1 MTHDSAT
8 RARDQVAEDSA
19 LQNPTAAVPAKATK
33 EQRQTL
39 IATGMGNALEW
50 YDWGIYSA
58 FAIYFATEVF
68 NPKDPL
74 AALLGAMAV
83 FAVGF
88 VARPVGGFVF
98 GWLADHVGRR
108 ASMISTVGLAS
119 VGSLMI
125 GLVPTY
131 SAVGAW
137 AAVVLLTARLLQGL
151 AHGGEMPS
159 AQTYIAESAPAA
171 RRGLWSSLIYVSG
184 TAGIVIGLLFGY
196 LLNLVLSKQ
205 DMQAWGWRV
214 PFIIGAVLGL
224 YTLIARTRMK
234 ETEAFAA
241 TKDTVR
247 PPIWPEIRRNWR
259 SALRVIGLGIGA
271 TVCYYVWSVSAVQ
284 QAVLIHKMDQGTA
297 LLASVLSNVVLII
310 SLPFWGRFSDR
321 FGRRAS
327 MMIGTGAPIVL
338 FPLLVNTVGQS
349 FWSLFLPAT
358 LILVL
363 MGATLAVTPAVFA
376 ELFPTRIRTVGVA
389 VPYAVAVAI
398 FGGTAPYLQSW
409 SNAAFGPSAF
419 TIYVV
424 ALLVISTVVA
434 WKLPET
440 KGKDLTE

>member
-1 MTHDSAT
+1 MTETAPTTAPQAGSAGT
-8 RARDQVAEDSA
+8 PD
-19 LQNPTAAVPAKATK
+19 TATTSLKASK
-33 EQRQTL
+33 AQRQTL
-39 IATGMGNALEW
+39 FATGMGNALEW

-88 VARPVGGFVF
+88 VARPVGGFLF
-98 GWLADHVGRR
+98 GLMADRLGRR

-119 VGSLMI
+119 FGSLMI
-125 GLVPTY
+125 ALVPTY
-131 SAVGAW
+131 SSAGVW

-159 AQTYIAESAPAA
+159 AQTYVAESAPAS

-184 TAGIVIGLLFGY
+184 TSGIVIGLLFGL
-196 LLNLVLSKQ
+196 LLNTLLSKP
-205 DMQAWGWRV
+205 DMQAWGWRI
-214 PFIIGAVLGL
+214 PFIVGALLGL
-224 YTLIARTRMK
+224 YTLIARSKMK
-234 ETEAFAA
+234 ETEAFTA
-241 TKDTVR
+241 TKATAR
-247 PPIWPEIRRNWR
+247 QPMWPEIRKNWR
-259 SALRVIGLGIGA
+259 SALRVIGLGVGG

-284 QAVLIHKMDQGTA
+284 QAVIIHKMDQGTA
-297 LLASVLSNVVLII
+297 LMASVLSNVVLII
-310 SLPFWGRFSDR
+310 SLPFWGKFSDR
-321 FGRRAS
+321 FGRRLS
-327 MMIGTGAPIVL
+327 LMIGTGMPIIL

-358 LILVL
+358 VILVF
-363 MGATLAVTPAVFA
+363 MGATLSISPAVFA

-389 VPYAVAVAI
+389 VPYAVAVAV
-398 FGGTAPYLQSW
+398 FGGTAPYFQNW
-409 SNAAFGPSAF
+409 ANASFGPVAF

-424 ALLVISTVVA
+424 VLLAISTLVA

-440 KGKDLTE
+440 RAKNLNE

>member
-1 MTHDSAT
+1 MMDPTTDGTAHLAVQEKIPAA
-8 RARDQVAEDSA
+8 RAS
-19 LQNPTAAVPAKATK
+19 LKATK
-33 EQRQTL
+33 SQRQTL
-39 IATGMGNALEW
+39 VATGMGNALEW

-88 VARPVGGFVF
+88 VARPVGGLLF
-98 GWLADHVGRR
+98 GWMADHLGRR
-108 ASMISTVGLAS
+108 ASMISTVVLAS
-119 VGSLMI
+119 FGSLMI
-125 GLVPTY
+125 ALVPTY
-131 SAVGAW
+131 NSTGAG

-159 AQTYIAESAPAA
+159 AQTYIAESAPAS

-184 TAGIVIGLLFGY
+184 TSGIVIGLLFGV
-196 LLNLVLSKQ
+196 LLNTVLSKP
-205 DMQAWGWRV
+205 DMQSWGWRI
-214 PFIIGAVLGL
+214 PFVVGALLGL
-224 YTLIARTRMK
+224 YTLIARSRMK
-234 ETEAFAA
+234 ETEAFTAA
-241 TKDTVR
+241 KATVR
-247 PPIWPEIRRNWR
+247 QPMWPEIRRNWR
-259 SALRVIGLGIGA
+259 SALRVIGLGVGG

-284 QAVLIHKMDQGTA
+284 QAVIIHNMDQGTA

-310 SLPFWGRFSDR
+310 SLPFWGKFSDR
-321 FGRRAS
+321 FGRRPS
-327 MMIGTGAPIVL
+327 LLIGTGVPIIL

-358 LILVL
+358 IILVF
-363 MGATLAVTPAVFA
+363 MGATLSISPAVFA

-389 VPYAVAVAI
+389 VPYAVAVAV
-398 FGGTAPYLQSW
+398 FGGTAPYLQNW
-409 SNAAFGPSAF
+409 ANASFGPGAF

-424 ALLVISTVVA
+424 VLLAISTLVA

-440 KGKDLTE
+440 RAKDLTA

>member
-1 MTHDSAT
+1 MIDKTT
-8 RARDQVAEDSA
+8 TG
-19 LQNPTAAVPAKATK
+19 TAAPAVQDTAPAAPTSFKATK
-33 EQRQTL
+33 AQRQTL
-39 IATGMGNALEW
+39 FATGMGNALEW

-88 VARPVGGFVF
+88 IARPVGGFLF
-98 GWLADHVGRR
+98 GWMADHVGRR

-119 VGSLMI
+119 FGSLMI
-125 GLVPTY
+125 ALVPTY
-131 SAVGAW
+131 NAAGAW

-159 AQTYIAESAPAA
+159 AQTYIAEAAPAA

-184 TAGIVIGLLFGY
+184 TSGIVIGLLFGY
-196 LLNLVLSKQ
+196 ILNLLLSKQ
-205 DMQAWGWRV
+205 DMQAWGWRI

-224 YTLIARTRMK
+224 YTLIARSRMK
-234 ETEAFAA
+234 ETEAFTAA
-241 TKDTVR
+241 KATVR
-247 PPIWPEIRRNWR
+247 EPMWPEIRKNWR
-259 SALRVIGLGIGA
+259 SALRVIGLGVGG

-297 LLASVLSNVVLII
+297 LLASVLSNLVLII
-310 SLPFWGRFSDR
+310 SLPFWGKFSDR
-321 FGRRAS
+321 FGRRANLL
-327 MMIGTGAPIVL
+327 IGTGAPIVL

-358 LILVL
+358 AILVL
-363 MGATLAVTPAVFA
+363 MGATLSISPAVFA
-376 ELFPTRIRTVGVA
+376 EMFPTRIRTVGVA
-389 VPYAVAVAI
+389 IPYAVAVAV

-409 SNAAFGPSAF
+409 TNAAFGPSVF

-424 ALLVISTVVA
+424 LLLVISTLVA

-440 KGKDLTE
+440 KGSDLTK

>member
-1 MTHDSAT
+1 MTHDSAPG
-8 RARDQVAEDSA
+8 APA
-19 LQNPTAAVPAKATK
+19 LAVAVPAAPAAIKATK

-39 IATGMGNALEW
+39 FATGMGNALEW

-88 VARPVGGFVF
+88 VARPVGGLLF
-98 GWLADHVGRR
+98 GWMADHLGRR
-108 ASMISTVGLAS
+108 TSMISTVGLAS
-119 VGSLMI
+119 FGSLMI
-125 GLVPTY
+125 ALVPTY
-131 SAVGAW
+131 SAAGAW

-159 AQTYIAESAPAA
+159 AQTYIAETAPAA
-171 RRGLWSSLIYVSG
+171 RRGLWSSLIYFSG
-184 TAGIVIGLLFGY
+184 TSGIVIGLLLGY
-196 LLNLVLSKQ
+196 VLNVILSKQ
-205 DMQAWGWRV
+205 DMQAWGWRI

-224 YTLIARTRMK
+224 YTLISRSRMK
-234 ETEAFAA
+234 ETETFTAA
-241 TKDTVR
+241 KATVR
-247 PPIWPEIRRNWR
+247 PPLWPEIRRNWR
-259 SALRVIGLGIGA
+259 SALRVIGLGVGA

-284 QAVLIHKMDQGTA
+284 QAVLIHKMDPGTA

-310 SLPFWGRFSDR
+310 SLPFWGKFSDR
-321 FGRRAS
+321 FGRRANLL
-327 MMIGTGAPIVL
+327 IGTGVPIVL
-338 FPLLVNTVGQS
+338 FPLLVNTIGQS

-358 LILVL
+358 LVL
-363 MGATLAVTPAVFA
+363 LFMGATLAISPAVFA

-409 SNAAFGPSAF
+409 ANAAFGPTAF
-419 TIYVV
+419 TTYVV
-424 ALLVISTVVA
+424 VLLVISTLVA

-440 KGKDLTE
+440 NGKDLTK

>member
-1 MTHDSAT
+1 MLHKPALTTPAT
-8 RARDQVAEDSA
+8 ATEI
-19 LQNPTAAVPAKATK
+19 AAPMAPNKAAKA
-33 EQRQTL
+33 QRQTL
-39 IATGMGNALEW
+39 FATGLGNALEW

-88 VARPVGGFVF
+88 IARPLGGFVF
-98 GWLADHVGRR
+98 GWMADHMGRR

-119 VGSLMI
+119 FGSLMI
-125 GLVPTY
+125 ALVPTY
-131 SAVGAW
+131 NAAGAW

-159 AQTYIAESAPAA
+159 AQTYISEAAPAA

-184 TAGIVIGLLFGY
+184 TSGVVIGLLFGY
-196 LLNLVLSKQ
+196 VLNLVLSKQ
-205 DMQAWGWRV
+205 DMQAWGWRI

-224 YTLIARTRMK
+224 YTLIARSRMK
-234 ETEAFAA
+234 ETEAFVEAKA
-241 TKDTVR
+241 SVR
-247 PPIWPEIRRNWR
+247 EPVWPEIRRNWR
-259 SALRVIGLGIGA
+259 SALRVIGLGVGA

-297 LLASVLSNVVLII
+297 LLASVLSNMVLII
-310 SLPFWGRFSDR
+310 SLPFWGKFSDR
-321 FGRRAS
+321 FGRRAN
-327 MMIGTGAPIVL
+327 MLIGTGVPIVL
-338 FPLLVNTVGQS
+338 FPLLVNTIGQS

-358 LILVL
+358 LILVF
-363 MGATLAVTPAVFA
+363 MGAVLSISPAVFA
-376 ELFPTRIRTVGVA
+376 EMFPTRIRTVGVA

-409 SNAAFGPSAF
+409 ANATFGPVAF
-419 TIYVV
+419 TVYVV
-424 ALLVISTVVA
+424 TLLAISTLVA

-440 KGKDLTE
+440 KGKDLTK

>member
-1 MTHDSAT
+1 MIHKPAPG
-8 RARDQVAEDSA
+8 APAAAAEIAAPVAP
-19 LQNPTAAVPAKATK
+19 NKATK
-33 EQRQTL
+33 AQRQTL
-39 IATGMGNALEW
+39 FATGLGNALEW

-88 VARPVGGFVF
+88 IARPLGGFVF
-98 GWLADHVGRR
+98 GWLADHMGRR

-119 VGSLMI
+119 FGSLMI
-125 GLVPTY
+125 ALVPTY
-131 SAVGAW
+131 NAAGAW

-159 AQTYIAESAPAA
+159 AQTYISEAAPAA

-184 TAGIVIGLLFGY
+184 TSGVVIGLLFGY
-196 LLNLVLSKQ
+196 FLNLVLSKQ
-205 DMQAWGWRV
+205 DMQAWGWRI

-224 YTLIARTRMK
+224 YTLIARSRMK
-234 ETEAFAA
+234 ETEAFMEVKAS
-241 TKDTVR
+241 VR
-247 PPIWPEIRRNWR
+247 EPVWPEIRRNWR
-259 SALRVIGLGIGA
+259 SALRVIGLGVGA

-310 SLPFWGRFSDR
+310 SLPFWGKFSDR
-321 FGRRAS
+321 FGRRAN
-327 MMIGTGAPIVL
+327 MLIGTGVPIVL
-338 FPLLVNTVGQS
+338 FPLLVNTIGQS

-358 LILVL
+358 LILVF
-363 MGATLAVTPAVFA
+363 MGAVLSISPAVFA
-376 ELFPTRIRTVGVA
+376 EMFPTRIRTVGVA

-409 SNAAFGPSAF
+409 TNATFGPAAF
-419 TIYVV
+419 TVYVV
-424 ALLVISTVVA
+424 ALLAISTLVA

-440 KGKDLTE
+440 KGKDLTK

>member
-1 MTHDSAT
+1 MIDPITSGMAGPAVQDEIPAT
-8 RARDQVAEDSA
+8 
-19 LQNPTAAVPAKATK
+19 PASLKATK
-33 EQRQTL
+33 PQRQTL
-39 IATGMGNALEW
+39 FATGMGNALEW

-88 VARPVGGFVF
+88 IARPVGGFLF
-98 GWLADHVGRR
+98 GWMADHVGRR

-119 VGSLMI
+119 FGSLMI
-125 GLVPTY
+125 ALVPTY
-131 SAVGAW
+131 SSAGAW

-184 TAGIVIGLLFGY
+184 TSGIVIGLLFGY
-196 LLNLVLSKQ
+196 ILNLLLSKQ
-205 DMQAWGWRV
+205 DMQAWGWRI
-214 PFIIGAVLGL
+214 PFIVGAVLGL
-224 YTLIARTRMK
+224 YTLIARSRMK
-234 ETEAFAA
+234 ETEAFTAA
-241 TKDTVR
+241 KATVR
-247 PPIWPEIRRNWR
+247 EPMWPEIRKNWR
-259 SALRVIGLGIGA
+259 SALRVIGLGVGG

-284 QAVLIHKMDQGTA
+284 QAVIIHKMDQGTA

-310 SLPFWGRFSDR
+310 SLPFWGKFSDR
-321 FGRRAS
+321 FGRRANLL
-327 MMIGTGAPIVL
+327 IGTGAPIVL

-358 LILVL
+358 VILVL
-363 MGATLAVTPAVFA
+363 MGATLSISPAVFA
-376 ELFPTRIRTVGVA
+376 EMFPTRIRTVGVA
-389 VPYAVAVAI
+389 IPYAVAVAV

-409 SNAAFGPSAF
+409 TNVAFGPSVF

-424 ALLVISTVVA
+424 LLLVISTLVA

-440 KGKDLTE
+440 KGNDLTK

>member
-1 MTHDSAT
+1 MTDKSTTGTAAPAGRDTAPAAPASLNAT
-8 RARDQVAEDSA
+8 RS
-19 LQNPTAAVPAKATK
+19 
-33 EQRQTL
+33 QRQTL
-39 IATGMGNALEW
+39 FATGMGNALEW

-88 VARPVGGFVF
+88 IARPVGGFLF
-98 GWLADHVGRR
+98 GWMADHVGRR

-119 VGSLMI
+119 FGSLMI
-125 GLVPTY
+125 ALVPTY
-131 SAVGAW
+131 NSAGAW
-137 AAVVLLTARLLQGL
+137 AAVVLLIARLLQGL

-184 TAGIVIGLLFGY
+184 TSGIVIGLLFGY
-196 LLNLVLSKQ
+196 ILNLLLGKQ
-205 DMQAWGWRV
+205 DMQAWGWRI
-214 PFIIGAVLGL
+214 PFIVGGVLGL
-224 YTLIARTRMK
+224 YTLIARSRMK
-234 ETEAFAA
+234 ETEAFTAA
-241 TKDTVR
+241 KATVR
-247 PPIWPEIRRNWR
+247 EPMWPEIRKNWR
-259 SALRVIGLGIGA
+259 SALRVIGLGVGG

-284 QAVLIHKMDQGTA
+284 QAVIIHKMDQGTA

-321 FGRRAS
+321 FGRRANLL
-327 MMIGTGAPIVL
+327 IGTGAPIVL

-358 LILVL
+358 AILVL
-363 MGATLAVTPAVFA
+363 MGATLSISPAVFA
-376 ELFPTRIRTVGVA
+376 EMFPTRIRTVGVA
-389 VPYAVAVAI
+389 IPYAVAVAV

-409 SNAAFGPSAF
+409 TNAAFGPSVF

-424 ALLVISTVVA
+424 LLLAISTLVA

-440 KGKDLTE
+440 KGKDLTK